1 MSTFLS
7 LFTAS
12 GWLGYFVALFAAGS
26 MILAVPFVR
35 RIAWTGVKLFPAAA
49 LLAIGVMAVPFW
61 RSLSWAMTRTPL
73 SVRVGGYF
81 AGMIER
87 FGRTSSNPLTLGKRE
102 EVARELWPE
111 ERYPFL
117 YHDVPDDI
125 VRPLWED
132 GRLIGGR
139 GIPWLADRHF
149 SKAMEET
156 AGQVGLAAAILTFL
170 LPPLVLILRLV
181 FGSAAGNAASA
192 GVVLEQFPHED
203 PVYVS
208 NWSVWTT
215 VIGDRFSQGFHTL
228 VGAGGFMLAWALL
241 SLGVGLLVA
250 IAAVE
255 FWRREKAAPY
265 ELISKDAHV
274 RWPYR
279 AESRAL
285 AQTAYI
291 KQVGHATGYLQGSP
305 LFVIGTGT
313 GTLRVRGDLAAPV
326 KGQTLALDGE
336 SLFQHLMVFGGTGDG
351 KTTAILKPVLR
362 QVLQQPNFGVY
373 VTDAKGVL
381 WRDAEEIANAAGR
394 ADDIVRI
401 GTGDGE
407 YGVNICEKLTPNQI
421 AATLRSVLQ
430 QTSGG
435 ASDSFWPDMAANI
448 MRHMLT
454 IGRAYARTAKGEE
467 DSKLVHP
474 YSLWWAYQVVID
486 ETKLT
491 AALDALA
498 AERAAIGATL
508 QNNPDLKDTA
518 AFAAQEERFLL
529 LSSPEVEA
537 SHDYLTNAWA
547 GMAKDTK
554 TGIVASISQLMDGF
568 AGARI
573 LRERF
578 ACGPS
583 EKTTG
588 LDAALNGKVVLVTLS
603 TMEEGL
609 PARLVA
615 ILLKTALYREAR
627 LREATMKAS
636 GGKPQDKPCLVM
648 MDEVQEIVT
657 VDSTSGLSDA
667 TFWNVARSTGL
678 AGVFAT
684 QTVAALTQAMG
695 KDAAENFLQ
704 QARSKVFLRSED
716 RETVGYAC
724 WCAGEFERNRV
735 FDDGQWESLDQRRL
749 VEGWTPFDEI
759 DEAENPT
766 LATQANLF
774 FKAAGQLFADAPIG
788 RATARRAYEADTRF
802 VPSERDAAHLSA
814 MQQAT
819 WRAES
824 QERSYR
830 TEGNTMAAAMTPA
843 DFIAMGRWHAYA
855 HIQRAGVARQDI
867 VELRHEY

>member
-1 MSTFLS
+1 MNSIAS
-7 LFTAS
+7 LFAQT
-12 GWLGYFVALFAAGS
+12 GWLGYLLVLFVVG
-26 MILAVPFVR
+26 ILILMVPLVR
-35 RIAWTGVKLFPAAA
+35 RIAWTGIKVFPAIA

-61 RSLSWAMTRTPL
+61 RPL
-73 SVRVGGYF
+73 IWGMSRVRLFSRVGGLF
-81 AGMIER
+81 ARLVAWLGI
-87 FGRTSSNPLTLGKRE
+87 SAANPLGLGKRE

-111 ERYPFL
+111 DRYPFL
-117 YHDVPDDI
+117 YHDVPEDI

-139 GIPWLADRHF
+139 NIPWLADRHF
-149 SKAMEET
+149 TKAMEET
-156 AGQVGLAAAILTFL
+156 AGQLGLAAALLTFL
-170 LPPLVLILRLV
+170 LPLAAYVLYLILGSGNA
-181 FGSAAGNAASA
+181 GSANI
-192 GVVLEQFPHED
+192 VLEQFPHED

-208 NWSVWTT
+208 NWTVWTT
-215 VIGDRFSQGFHTL
+215 VIGDTLRQVFPALVSATGFAL
-228 VGAGGFMLAWALL
+228 SWALL
-241 SLGVGLLVA
+241 SLGVGLACA

-255 FWRREKAAPY
+255 YWRREKSAPY

-279 AESRAL
+279 VEQRAL
-285 AQTAYI
+285 AQTAYV
-291 KQVGHATGYLQGSP
+291 KQFRHATGYLKDSP

-326 KGQTLALDGE
+326 KGQTLALDRE

-362 QVLQQPNFGVY
+362 QVLQQKRFGVY

-381 WRDAEEIANAAGR
+381 WHDAEEIAQHCGR

-407 YGVNICEKLTPNQI
+407 YGVNICENLTPNQI

-430 QTSGG
+430 QTSGS

-454 IGRAYARTAKGEE
+454 IGRAYAHTAKGQE
-467 DSKLVHP
+467 DSKFLHP

-486 ETKLT
+486 EAKLT
-491 AALDALA
+491 AALDAVA
-498 AERAAIGATL
+498 VERAAVGAAL
-508 QNNPDLKDTA
+508 QKMPDLQDTA
-518 AFAAQEERFLL
+518 AFAAQEDRLLL

-537 SHDYLTNAWA
+537 SHDYLTHAWSV
-547 GMAKDTK
+547 MAKDTK
-554 TGIVASISQLMDGF
+554 TGIIASISQLMDGF

-578 ACGPS
+578 ASGRS
-583 EKTTG
+583 DNTIG

-627 LREATMKAS
+627 LREAALKAS
-636 GGKPQDKPCLVM
+636 GSKPQDKPCLVM

-657 VDSTSGLSDA
+657 VDSSSGLSDA

-724 WCAGEFERNRV
+724 WCAGEYERNRV
-735 FDDGQWESLDQRRL
+735 FDDGQWESLDQRQL

-759 DEAENPT
+759 DDAESPA
-766 LATQANLF
+766 LVTQASFF

-788 RATARRAYEADTRF
+788 RATARRTYEADTRF
-802 VPSERDAAHLSA
+802 VPKDGDAAQLSA

-830 TEGNTMAAAMTPA
+830 TEGNSIAPAMTPA

>member
-1 MSTFLS
+1 MSLLPG
-7 LFTAS
+7 LFAAS
-12 GWLGYFVALFAAGS
+12 GWFGYLLALFVACIL
-26 MILAVPFVR
+26 ILAVPFVR
-35 RIAWTGVKLFPAAA
+35 RIAWTGVKVFPAIA
-49 LLAIGVMAVPFW
+49 LLALGVIAVPFW
-61 RSLSWAMTRTPL
+61 RPLMWCMTRIPL
-73 SVRVGGYF
+73 CARVGGYF
-81 AGMIER
+81 ARMVAW
-87 FGRTSSNPLTLGKRE
+87 FGRTSSNPLTLDKRE
-102 EVARELWPE
+102 EVARQLWPE
-111 ERYPFL
+111 DRYPFL
-117 YHDVPDDI
+117 YQPVPDDI

-132 GRLIGGR
+132 GKLIGGR

-149 SKAMEET
+149 TKAMEET
-156 AGQVGLAAAILTFL
+156 AGQLGLAAALLTFL
-170 LPPLVLILRLV
+170 LPLAAYILHLM
-181 FGSAAGNAASA
+181 FGSGDAVFSN
-192 GVVLEQFPHED
+192 VLLEQFPHED

-208 NWSVWTT
+208 NMEVWST
-215 VIGDRFSQGFHTL
+215 VLGEISSRAFHALVSATGF
-228 VGAGGFMLAWALL
+228 ALALAVVA
-241 SLGVGLLVA
+241 LGVGLLMA

-255 FWRREKAAPY
+255 YWRRERAAPY
-265 ELISKDAHV
+265 ETISKDAHV

-291 KQVGHATGYLQGSP
+291 KQVRHATGYLKDSS

-313 GTLRVRGDLAAPV
+313 GALRVRGDLAAPV
-326 KGQTLALDGE
+326 RGQTLALDRE

-362 QVLQQPNFGVY
+362 QVLQQKQFGVY

-381 WRDAEEIANAAGR
+381 WRDAEEIARAVGR

-407 YGVNICEKLTPNQI
+407 YGVDICENLTPNQI

-454 IGRAYARTAKGEE
+454 IGRAYTHTAEGEN
-467 DSKLVHP
+467 DAKRLHP
-474 YSLWWAYQVVID
+474 YSLGWAYQTVID
-486 ETKLT
+486 DEKLK
-491 AALDALA
+491 AVLDALTV
-498 AERAAIGATL
+498 EKAAIGAAL
-508 QNNPDLKDTA
+508 QKMPELKSTA
-518 AFAAQEERFLL
+518 VFAEQEEKLLL

-537 SHDYLTNAWA
+537 SRDYMTSAWA

-578 ACGPS
+578 ASGRC
-583 EKTTG
+583 EKNIG

-627 LREATMKAS
+627 LREATLKAS
-636 GGKPQDKPCLVM
+636 GAGKPQDKPCLVM

-657 VDSTSGLSDA
+657 VDPSSGLSDA

-716 RETVGYAC
+716 RETVSYAC
-724 WCAGEFERNRV
+724 WCAGEYERNRV

-759 DEAENPT
+759 NDAENPT
-766 LATQANLF
+766 LGSQANF
-774 FKAAGQLFADAPIG
+774 FFQAARQLFSDAPIG
-788 RATARRAYEADTRF
+788 RAAARRAYEADTRF
-802 VPSERDAAHLSA
+802 LPDEKDPARLSA

-830 TEGNTMAAAMTPA
+830 TEGNTLAPAMTPA

-855 HIQRAGVARQDI
+855 HIQRAGIARQDI

>member
-1 MSTFLS
+1 MNMLLN
-7 LFTAS
+7 LFAAS
-12 GWLGYFVALFAAGS
+12 GWVGYLLALILAS
-26 MILAVPFVR
+26 SLILAVPFVR
-35 RIAWTGVKLFPAAA
+35 RIAWTGIKVFPAVA
-49 LLAIGVMAVPFW
+49 LLALGVVAISLWRPLMWGVTRVPLF
-61 RSLSWAMTRTPL
+61 S
-73 SVRVGGYF
+73 RVGGLF
-81 AGMIER
+81 TGLVAWVGK
-87 FGRTSSNPLTLGKRE
+87 SAANPLTLGKRE

-117 YHDVPDDI
+117 YRDVPEDI

-132 GRLIGGR
+132 GKLIGGR

-149 SKAMEET
+149 TKAMEET
-156 AGQVGLAAAILTFL
+156 AGQLGLAAALLTFL
-170 LPPLVLILRLV
+170 LPLAAYILRLILGAGGA
-181 FGSAAGNAASA
+181 GSAA
-192 GVVLEQFPHED
+192 VLLEQFPHED

-208 NWSVWTT
+208 HWAVWTT
-215 VIGDRFSQGFHTL
+215 VIGDTLSRAFHTL
-228 VGAGGFMLAWALL
+228 VSTAGFTLSWALI
-241 SLGVGLLVA
+241 SLGVGLLIA

-255 FWRREKAAPY
+255 YWRREKSAPY

-291 KQVGHATGYLQGSP
+291 KQVRHATGYLKDSP

-313 GTLRVRGDLAAPV
+313 GALRVRGDLAAPV
-326 KGQTLALDGE
+326 EGQTLALDRE

-362 QVLQQPNFGVY
+362 QVLQQKQFGVY

-381 WRDAEEIANAAGR
+381 WRDAEDIARAVGR
-394 ADDIVRI
+394 AADIVRI
-401 GTGDGE
+401 GTGEGE
-407 YGVNICEKLTPNQI
+407 YGVDICEKLTPNQI

-430 QTSGG
+430 QTGGG

-454 IGRAYARTAKGEE
+454 MGRAYARTAKGQEE
-467 DSKLVHP
+467 GKFVHP
-474 YSLWWAYQVVID
+474 YSLWWAYQAVID
-486 ETKLT
+486 EAKLA
-491 AALDALA
+491 AALEALTTERSALSAAMREALA
-498 AERAAIGATL
+498 
-508 QNNPDLKDTA
+508 LKDPAT
-518 AFAAQEERFLL
+518 FEKLEERFLF
-529 LSSPEVEA
+529 LSAPEVEA

-554 TGIVASISQLMDGF
+554 TGIIANVSQLMDGF

-578 ACGPS
+578 ASGRG
-583 EKTTG
+583 EKTIG
-588 LDAALNGKVVLVTLS
+588 LDAALDGKVVLITLS

-627 LREATMKAS
+627 LREAALKAS
-636 GGKPQDKPCLVM
+636 SPREGQVKPQDKPCLVV

-657 VDSTSGLSDA
+657 VDSSSGLSDA

-684 QTVAALTQAMG
+684 QTVAALNQAMG

-716 RETVGYAC
+716 RETVSYAC

-759 DEAENPT
+759 DDADSPT
-766 LATQANLF
+766 LATQANF
-774 FKAAGQLFADAPIG
+774 FFNAARQLFADAPIG
-788 RATARRAYEADTRF
+788 KATARRAYEADTRF
-802 VPSERDAAHLSA
+802 VPKERDAAQLSA
-814 MQQAT
+814 MQQAA

-830 TEGNTMAAAMTPA
+830 TEGNTMSAVTCSPETPPV
-843 DFIAMGRWHAYA
+843 MS
-855 HIQRAGVARQDI
+855 
-867 VELRHEY
+867 